1 MKSGKVVY
9 YDSPKQVWFPCEE
22 VKVDDH
28 PFRHL
33 NEISVHFMLNGELH
47 IAFLPMGYVDCDRK
61 LLAAEIIAE
70 DGDDFIMGIP
80 SETLTTGSR
89 LRVRPADQGRIV
101 PIEAE

>member
-1 MKSGKVVY
+1 MEMSKVVF

-22 VKVDDH
+22 IKIEGH

-33 NEISVHFMLNGELH
+33 NEISVHIRLNGELL
-47 IAFLPMGYVDCDRK
+47 IAFLPMGYVDCERK

-80 SETLTTGSR
+80 SETLTTGAR
-89 LRVRPADQGRIV
+89 LRVPPADQGRIV
-101 PIEAE
+101 PLETE